1 MVKDWWQPPQ
11 LRIGEDG
18 VTERRATWLELF
30 FDLVFVVA
38 IAQLAH
44 KLNEEISLSG
54 FFGFVALFIPVWWSW
69 VGAAF
74 YANRFDTDDLGHR
87 LLTSVQMLAVAALAV
102 NIHHGLGDSSAGFAL
117 SYAAVRFVLVVE
129 YLRAGKHAVAAR
141 SLLAQIRAR
150 FWDCRH
156 NLVTFSICSYSISVY
171 SLGCGASN
179 RLWHTDICR
188 TVTRPTCP
196 PFFSLAR
203 TVRVV
208 HSDCPGRINCGG
220 SKWSCRTTLEPRK
233 CCSGCV
239 QFQHC
244 F

>member
-11 LRIGEDG
+11 LRIGEDS
-18 VTERRATWLELF
+18 VAERRATWLELF

-44 KLNEEISLSG
+44 KLNEDISLSG

-87 LLTSVQMLAVAALAV
+87 LLTAVQMLAVAALAV

-141 SLLAQIRAR
+141 SLTRRYAR
-150 FWDCRH
+150 GFGIAAAIW
-156 NLVTFSICSYSISVY
+156 LLSAFVPIPIPVY
-171 SLGCGASN
+171 PLGCGASN
-179 RLWHTDICR
+179 RFWHTNICR

-196 PFFSLAR
+196 PFFPLAR
-203 TVRVV
+203 TVWAV
-208 HSDCPGRINCGG
+208 HPDCLG
-220 SKWSCRTTLEPRK
+220 
-233 CCSGCV
+233 
-239 QFQHC
+239 
-244 F
+244 